1 MGMHSIVRIMAW
13 HIAVNKEDLP
23 HHGLFHHISC
33 LGQLARLD
41 FEHFDVAGE
50 VIFKVAGDA
59 APVSQQDE
67 ESRIGTLVYA
77 LRKLDNQLDATEFIR
92 CLNAICEGGDARYRQ
107 ATASHYYREIVER
120 GVGVVLKEM
129 ALLAM
134 QLGQLSNQA
143 VDVIEAEVLTFNY
156 NANGCSSNAILA
168 ERAAKRK
175 EHRRSLFDQE
185 VEAMTRLT
193 CGRRKAA
200 TFAHDDLADWVN
212 DLEASDASIDELDAA
227 FERLEAM
234 DQYDEGGAIIVMSS
248 YERTTACGKVDS
260 EFVEEDMPELA
271 RYLASEL
278 RRAFANG
285 VSIEA
290 IWEDINAQLDVVFP
304 ISGKTATGGRFY
316 SHANREWQKLTR
328 EILETIL
335 AECQS
340 DFHLIAQRTCKSYR
354 QFHKAV
360 RAATDTR
367 KIGEIMKHAYDA
379 RQTGSLPLKHFTTL
393 NTAAQLQ
400 RLRLKS
406 APLSRIAADLLKEIE
421 TASDGKLRFLRWAMY
436 GNNQPQHPVHKL
448 SAQEVERVWEAIKSK
463 PARPYAMAA

>member
-1 MGMHSIVRIMAW
+1 MLFVNTRSNRSIFVPDNSASPR
-13 HIAVNKEDLP
+13 D
-23 HHGLFHHISC
+23 GLFHHISC

-41 FEHFDVAGE
+41 FEHFDVGGE
-50 VIFKVAGDA
+50 VIFKVDGDA
-59 APVSQQDE
+59 APISQQDE
-67 ESRIGTLVYA
+67 ESRIGTLAYA
-77 LRKLDNQLDATEFIR
+77 LRKLGNQIDAAEFIR

-107 ATASHYYREIVER
+107 TTASHYYREIVER
-120 GVGVVLKEM
+120 GVSLVLKEM

-134 QLGQLSNQA
+134 QLGQLSHQI
-143 VDVIEAEVLTFNY
+143 VDVVEEEVLTFNY
-156 NANGCSSNAILA
+156 SADDCNSNAILA
-168 ERAAKRK
+168 GRVAQRRER
-175 EHRRSLFDQE
+175 RRSLFDRE
-185 VEAMTRLT
+185 VEAMTWLT
-193 CGRRKAA
+193 RGRRKSA
-200 TFAHDDLADWVN
+200 TFTHDDLADWVN
-212 DLEASDASIDELDAA
+212 DLEASDASIEELDAA
-227 FERLEAM
+227 FETLETM

-248 YERTTACGKVDS
+248 YERTTACGKVDP
-260 EFVEEDMPELA
+260 EYVEEDLPERA

-290 IWEDINAQLDVVFP
+290 IWEDVNAQLDVIFP

-335 AECQS
+335 AECQT
-340 DFHLIAQRTCKSYR
+340 DFHLIALRTCKSYR

-367 KIGEIMKHAYDA
+367 KIGEIMKQAYEA
-379 RQTGSLPLKHFTTL
+379 RQTGGLPLKHFTTL

-406 APLSRIAADLLKEIE
+406 ARLSQTAVDLIKEIE
-421 TASDGKLRFLRWAMY
+421 NASDGKLRFLRWAMY
-436 GNNQPQHPVHKL
+436 GKNQPQHAIHKL
-448 SAQEVERVWEAIKSK
+448 SAQEAERVWEALKNT
-463 PARPYAMAA
+463 PARSYAMAA

>member
-1 MGMHSIVRIMAW
+1 MQFVNTRSNRSIFIPDNSASPR
-13 HIAVNKEDLP
+13 D
-23 HHGLFHHISC
+23 GLFHHVSC

-41 FEHFDVAGE
+41 FEHFNVAGE
-50 VIFKVAGDA
+50 VIFKVDGDA
-59 APVSQQDE
+59 SPVSQQDE
-67 ESRIGTLVYA
+67 ESRIGTLAYA
-77 LRKLDNQLDATEFIR
+77 FKKLGNQIDAAEFIR
-92 CLNAICEGGDARYRQ
+92 CLNSICEGGDARYRQ

-120 GVGVVLKEM
+120 GAGLVLKEM

-134 QLGQLSNQA
+134 QLEQLNNQ
-143 VDVIEAEVLTFNY
+143 DVVVVEEEVLTFNY
-156 NANGCSSNAILA
+156 SADDCNSNAILA
-168 ERAAKRK
+168 ERAAQER
-175 EHRRSLFDQE
+175 RRSLFDQE
-185 VEAMTRLT
+185 VEAITRLT
-193 CGRRKAA
+193 RGRRKGA

-212 DLEASDASIDELDAA
+212 DLEASDASIEELDAA
-227 FERLEAM
+227 FETLEAM
-234 DQYDEGGAIIVMSS
+234 DQYDESGAIIVMSS
-248 YERTTACGKVDS
+248 HERTTACGKVDP
-260 EFVEEDMPELA
+260 EFVEEDIPERA

-278 RRAFANG
+278 RRAYANG

-290 IWEDINAQLDVVFP
+290 IWEDINAQLDVSFP

-335 AECQS
+335 AECQA
-340 DFHLIAQRTCKSYR
+340 DFHLIALRTCKSYR

-367 KIGEIMKHAYDA
+367 KIGEIMKQAYEA
-379 RQTGSLPLKHFTTL
+379 RQTGGLPLKHFTTL

-406 APLSRIAADLLKEIE
+406 ARLSQMAADLLKEIE
-421 TASDGKLRFLRWAMY
+421 NASDGKLRFLRWAMY

-463 PARPYAMAA
+463 PARSFAMAA

>member
-1 MGMHSIVRIMAW
+1 MQFVNTRSNRSIFIPDNSASPR
-13 HIAVNKEDLP
+13 D
-23 HHGLFHHISC
+23 GLFHHVSC

-41 FEHFDVAGE
+41 FEHFNVAGE
-50 VIFKVAGDA
+50 VIFKVDGDA
-59 APVSQQDE
+59 SPVSQQDE
-67 ESRIGTLVYA
+67 ESRIGTLAYA
-77 LRKLDNQLDATEFIR
+77 FKKLGNQIDAAEFIR
-92 CLNAICEGGDARYRQ
+92 CLNSICEGGDARYRQ

-120 GVGVVLKEM
+120 GVGLVLKEM

-134 QLGQLSNQA
+134 QLEQLNNQ
-143 VDVIEAEVLTFNY
+143 DVVVVEEEVLTFNY
-156 NANGCSSNAILA
+156 SADDCSSNAILA
-168 ERAAKRK
+168 ERAAQRK
-175 EHRRSLFDQE
+175 ERRRSLFDQE
-185 VEAMTRLT
+185 VEAITHLT
-193 CGRRKAA
+193 KGRRKAA

-212 DLEASDASIDELDAA
+212 DLEASDASIEELDAA
-227 FERLEAM
+227 FETLEAM
-234 DQYDEGGAIIVMSS
+234 DQYDESGAIIVMSS
-248 YERTTACGKVDS
+248 HERTTACGKVDP
-260 EFVEEDMPELA
+260 EFAEEDIPERA

-278 RRAFANG
+278 RRAYANG

-290 IWEDINAQLDVVFP
+290 IWEDINAQLDVIFP

-316 SHANREWQKLTR
+316 SHANREWQKLAR

-335 AECQS
+335 AECQT
-340 DFHLIAQRTCKSYR
+340 DFHLIALRTSKSYR

-367 KIGEIMKHAYDA
+367 KIGEIMKQAYEA
-379 RQTGSLPLKHFTTL
+379 RQTGGLPLKHFTTL

-406 APLSRIAADLLKEIE
+406 ARLSQTAADLLKEIA

-463 PARPYAMAA
+463 PARSFAMAA